1 VIGWATY
8 DHAPGDAP
16 TQMDASRR
24 DVVSLLL
31 ERGARHHI
39 FSAMAV
45 GDLDT
50 TCRAVECGTM
60 LQQMADSVE
69 VTALLRAWAD
79 GQPGAADR
87 LVPVIYQQ
95 LRRRA
100 AAYLRGERREHTLQP
115 TALVHEAYLRL
126 VDQQHVDWQNR
137 AQFFGLAS
145 QMMRRI
151 LVDHARRR
159 KMHKRSGQW
168 MRVSLAGQALPGP
181 AADFDVLA
189 LDELLIRLAEF
200 DARKSRIVELR
211 YFGGLSPD
219 ETASVLG
226 IAPRTVEREW
236 RAARAWLHSQLTA
249 ES

>member
-1 VIGWATY
+1 MRLQVADTV
-8 DHAPGDAP
+8 
-16 TQMDASRR
+16 
-24 DVVSLLL
+24 DV
-31 ERGARHHI
+31 
-39 FSAMAV
+39 
-45 GDLDT
+45 T
-50 TCRAVECGTM
+50 T
-60 LQQMADSVE
+60 
-69 VTALLRAWAD
+69 LLRAWTA

-100 AAYLRGERREHTLQP
+100 AAYLRAERRDHTLQP

-126 VDQQHVDWQNR
+126 VDQQHVVWQNR
-137 AQFFGLAS
+137 AQFFGMAS

-159 KMHKRSGQW
+159 KMHKRSGRWIQ
-168 MRVSLAGQALPGP
+168 VALDDCALPGP

-189 LDELLIRLAEF
+189 LDELLVRLAAF

-211 YFGGLSPD
+211 YFGGLSLE
-219 ETASVLG
+219 ETACVLD

-236 RAARAWLHSQLTA
+236 RAARAWLHSQLA
-249 ES
+249 VEG